1 MDANTFENVCPQDHE
16 VYDLPVGLE
25 ELDKVA
31 KGVTTTAAEKAQISY
46 LTHES
51 SQIHKQLKDR
61 MLVRGPFA
69 SSAVWP
75 PARCPCKV
83 CLCRRPSSAVWSP
96 ARCPCKVC
104 LCRQPASSWH
114 KQALHKQSLHSSL
127 CISSLCICTAP
138 RAACVQEAFKE
149 RAASIVD
156 AEPELQAATFDH
168 KPGVNANTEYR
179 ELLERVW
186 KKCDPARAPMQS
198 NAQSHNSF
206 PNDEVA

>member
-1 MDANTFENVCPQDHE
+1 MQFGHLLDALARSACVDDH
-16 VYDLPVGLE
+16 PVQFGHL
-25 ELDKVA
+25 LDALARSACVDNLQVL
-31 KGVTTTAAEKAQISY
+31 GIS
-46 LTHES
+46 
-51 SQIHKQLKDR
+51 R
-61 MLVRGPFA
+61 
-69 SSAVWP
+69 
-75 PARCPCKV
+75 
-83 CLCRRPSSAVWSP
+83 
-96 ARCPCKVC
+96 
-104 LCRQPASSWH
+104 
-114 KQALHKQSLHSSL
+114 L